1 MTIDPNLLQELET
14 AISTVVGPG
23 VGSFSSASD
32 LFEAYIFSIVLDA
45 ARAEGANIDF
55 REVSGNVPQ
64 RLVFR
69 SSPGHIYS
77 IVQPFTHAVLNFQ
90 RKNVLEAHIG
100 VRVAGKSGVLHECDV
115 AVIDQDEADTCRFQQ
130 VPPRSKRVL
139 IAVECKFYST
149 LLQLNLGRSFIGFTT
164 DISAKKTFFVTN
176 TSSDSVERLLMKR
189 KRDWERNVVPSSN
202 LEVTRLRNAFQQCFR
217 DYKVS

>member
-45 ARAEGANIDF
+45 ARTEGANIDF

-77 IVQPFTHAVLNFQ
+77 TVQPYTHAVLNFQ
-90 RKNVLEAHIG
+90 GKNVLEAHVG

-139 IAVECKFYST
+139 VAVECKFYST